1 MGLFEYGDEWN
12 FTVGGGGINPN
23 SARSVVQ
30 ENEQSNTDLNINQ
43 KQIFKGGTK
52 MGLNPVLPP
61 RSVNPNNPVR
71 YINGVPL
78 YSLDSDVARAEGFIP
93 DVTLQIRV
101 CLAVRAE
108 YVWRTPNNFY
118 IDNGSSPCPNG
129 QIPSNWEKIEP
140 YEFDKIR
147 VLRSPN
153 ATPIQDFNSGAVD
166 TLIETINDQSE
177 VITQRGTEL
186 LEDLNENVPN
196 SIFNNQP
203 TNPVM
208 VNNQPVT
215 NPTGI
220 NSLQKSDTFK
230 FLGEKI
236 ILPLII
242 GIGTLY
248 LFQKYSK

>member
-23 SARSVVQ
+23 SAKSVVQ
-30 ENEQSNTDLNINQ
+30 ENEQSNTDLNMNQ
-43 KQIFKGGTK
+43 NQVFKTPLK
-52 MGLNPVLPP
+52 MGLNPVLQPQL
-61 RSVNPNNPVR
+61 VNPNNPVR

-78 YSLDSDVARAEGFIP
+78 YSLESDVSLSEGFKP
-93 DVTLQIRV
+93 FNTLRIQV
-101 CLAVRAE
+101 CITSIATH
-108 YVWRTPNNFY
+108 VWRTPNNFY
-118 IDNGSSPCPNG
+118 IDNGSSHCPNG
-129 QIPSNWEKIEP
+129 QIPSNWEKIES

-147 VLRSPN
+147 VLRSPH

-215 NPTGI
+215 NSTGI
-220 NSLQKSDTFK
+220 NTLQKSDTFK

>member
-30 ENEQSNTDLNINQ
+30 ENEQSNTDLNMNQ
-43 KQIFKGGTK
+43 KQIFEKGNITK
-52 MGLNPVLPP
+52 FPVQTP
-61 RSVNPNNPVR
+61 RNPNNPVR

-78 YSLDSDVARAEGFIP
+78 YSLDSDVSLSEGFIP

-101 CLAVRAE
+101 CLAVIATH
-108 YVWRTPNNFY
+108 VWRTPNNFY

-129 QIPSNWEKIEP
+129 QIPSNWEKIES

-153 ATPIQDFNSGAVD
+153 ATPIQDFNSGEVD

-196 SIFNNQP
+196 SVFNNQP

-208 VNNQPVT
+208 INNQPVT

-220 NSLQKSDTFK
+220 NTLQKSDTFK